1 MKEKILK
8 IIDEL
13 LDTEHY
19 RLKEFTSGITNKTSF
34 EILKEL
40 KEKVSLLDAQVM
52 QKARLF
58 AKIQLLGVSEPKK
71 VPITNINFNDGQL
84 FSVTVKYPLGNNYYD
99 HLTYYFDGRKLGE
112 EKDIDVSEI
121 FKGFSA

>member
-1 MKEKILK
+1 MDKITEFLNSK
-8 IIDEL
+8 RYTPSDLVTIATAREAIKMAIDE
-13 LDTEHY
+13 
-19 RLKEFTSGITNKTSF
+19 S
-34 EILKEL
+34 
-40 KEKVSLLDAQVM
+40 SLLDAQVM

-71 VPITNINFNDGQL
+71 VPITNISFNDGQL
-84 FSVTVKYPLGNNYYD
+84 FSVTVKYPLGNNHYD

>member
-1 MKEKILK
+1 MNDQRSLADQLKDLIVLANKEGMYDAADYLK
-8 IIDEL
+8 NI
-13 LDTEHY
+13 
-19 RLKEFTSGITNKTSF
+19 SSQ
-34 EILKEL
+34 
-40 KEKVSLLDAQVM
+40 LDAQVM

-71 VPITNINFNDGQL
+71 VPITNIKFNDGQL
-84 FSVTVKYPLGNNYYD
+84 FSVTVKYPLGNDYYD
-99 HLTYYFDGRKLGE
+99 LLTYYFDGRKLGE